1 MQDTS
6 RCEVLCLDDLTEKQ
20 REVVLLLLD
29 ERSTKE
35 IARIIG
41 ISPSAVE
48 QRLKTIRHRYGDIS
62 RRELQRRYRA
72 AEAND
77 SNPLYHKTMQ
87 QIPAESST
95 PKRYIAEYDND
106 LKWDDFVDLE
116 PSYSHGIAMGMVIGA
131 MILCTALVATIAIL
145 VYIM

>member
-1 MQDTS
+1 MH
-6 RCEVLCLDDLTEKQ
+6 EALKGGLHLDDLTEKQ

-62 RRELQRRYRA
+62 RRELQRRFRA
-72 AEAND
+72 TDANGLNSLFHQPEHDDSHDVALPDTDSTEAAD
-77 SNPLYHKTMQ
+77 DFS
-87 QIPAESST
+87 
-95 PKRYIAEYDND
+95 
-106 LKWDDFVDLE
+106 WDDLNDLE
-116 PSYSHGIAMGMVIGA
+116 PSYSHGLAMGMVIGA
-131 MILCTALVATIAIL
+131 MILCAALVATSVIL
-145 VYIM
+145 LYLL